1 MTHHCL
7 KAIQSLA
14 LSVLGWLRT
23 QVLQV
28 LRAPGLPRPLVAP
41 FSPLRQTAFTL
52 ALVAALTPSILLGS
66 PMAAAALPDPL
77 EQRLLAW
84 PAWSLPAPLPRPGRG
99 DLVWPAWF
107 AGDWEV
113 SSEDTDGDGPALHW
127 HARFHTDGTGGAVAD
142 RAFNARAIG
151 RAAFGDQLL
160 SVVDDPANPNRQL
173 TRLGGERLLET
184 TVVGRRSALPSDQAF
199 LADELSLQVLHG
211 PGEPRIQRVEVLGR
225 WQLRPDG
232 TIDGEQW
239 QASYPS
245 PADGLAAT
253 GQRPL
258 HLRLRLSPLPSE
270 AHPASGTTAPA
281 RAAAGEG

>member
-1 MTHHCL
+1 VISERGH
-7 KAIQSLA
+7 AYDDLA
-14 LSVLGWLRT
+14 ALNYHLMPQAFGCRDWHSVSRRMKTLL
-23 QVLQV
+23 LPP
-28 LRAPGLPRPLVAP
+28 LRA
-41 FSPLRQTAFTL
+41 L
-52 ALVAALTPSILLGS
+52 ALVVALTFSILLAS
-66 PMAAAALPDPL
+66 PGAAAAAPDPL

-84 PAWSLPAPLPRPGRG
+84 PAWSLPAPLPRPGRR

-113 SSEDTDGDGPALHW
+113 SSEEAEGEGDGLALHW
-127 HARFHTDGTGGAVAD
+127 HARFHADGTGGAVAD

-151 RAAFGDQLL
+151 RAAFGEELL
-160 SVVDDPANPNRQL
+160 SVADDPANPNRQL
-173 TRLGGERLLET
+173 SRLGGDQLLET
-184 TVVGRRSALPSDQAF
+184 TVVGRRSARPSDHRF

-245 PADGLAAT
+245 PAEGLAAT
-253 GQRPL
+253 GQRSR
-258 HLRLRLSPLPSE
+258 HLRLRLSPLP
-270 AHPASGTTAPA
+270 
-281 RAAAGEG
+281 